1 MKVHRHASEW
11 PRHVP
16 LLLAILVFLFLP
28 LLLVARAGAGNA
40 ASAVP
45 AGMNPCLSD
54 DPYSL
59 ENLRRILNNPAPSG
73 GVQQINPYLT
83 VEFIDAGILLEDD
96 PDAPLLELTD
106 PPGSGADEPPADEA
120 DYREVQLR
128 VFNPV
133 TRNEFHLIAKQTMLD
148 DILQCHQQAGWTS
161 ATEGVDDPS
170 PEHSTLLLPFVA
182 RNSQVISN
190 TVTVNPQSPA
200 GWSNGNDTRIIRS
213 PTTLWPWRTIS
224 QFSYSNPDDSRCTG
238 TLIGP
243 RHLVTAA
250 HCINKQGTNQWYT
263 IRVTPG
269 KNGVD
274 NEPYGNSVISLS
286 PAPGTEVWYFTP
298 WRWRDPNLTHW
309 QWDWGLIVIPDRLG
323 DLTGWMG
330 YAALS
335 GNYLK
340 TVSNYNR
347 GYPLCGTDNQ
357 PINGVGCQDSRLY
370 GDTKTCGIGN
380 FYNPGPDGW
389 NRRISVS
396 CDMSGGHSGSAVY
409 NYFWDASLGKYVP
422 VVAMV
427 ASTESCKTCGPNN
440 NYPNVM
446 RRITPG
452 DLSTISW
459 LRETFP

>member
-1 MKVHRHASEW
+1 MKTYPHSSARPHHGS
-11 PRHVP
+11 
-16 LLLAILVFLFLP
+16 LLLAMLVLLFLP
-28 LLLVARAGAGNA
+28 LLLAARTPAG
-40 ASAVP
+40 SALSTVP
-45 AGMNPCLSD
+45 AAENPCLSE
-54 DPYSL
+54 DPYGL
-59 ENLRRILNNPAPSG
+59 EILRRILNNPEPPSG
-73 GVQQINPYLT
+73 VEQINPYLT
-83 VEFIDAGILLEDD
+83 IEFTGAGVLLADE
-96 PDAPLLELTD
+96 PDAPVLELTD
-106 PPGSGADEPPADEA
+106 PPGSGADEPPAEEP
-120 DYREVQLR
+120 DYRQVQLR
-128 VFNPV
+128 VFNPG
-133 TRNEFHLIAKQTMLD
+133 TGNEFHLIAQQEMLD
-148 DILQCHQQAGWTS
+148 HILQCHRQAGLTS
-161 ATEGVDDPS
+161 ATEGVDNPS
-170 PEHSTLLLPFVA
+170 PEGSTVLLPFVA
-182 RNSQVISN
+182 NRSDVISN
-190 TVTVNPQSPA
+190 TVTVAPLSPA
-200 GWSNGNDTRIIRS
+200 GWSNGNDTRILRTL
-213 PTTLWPWRTIS
+213 TTAWPWRTIS

-263 IRVTPG
+263 VRVTPG

-286 PAPGTEVWYFTP
+286 PAPGTEAWYFTP
-298 WRWRDPNLTHW
+298 WQWRDPNLTHW

-370 GDTKTCGIGN
+370 GDIKNCGIGS
-380 FYNPGPDGW
+380 FYNPGADGW

-409 NYFWDASLGKYVP
+409 NYFWDATLAKYVP

-427 ASTESCKTCGPNN
+427 ASTQSCTTCGPNN